1 MVESAYSHPVPAA
14 TGYIFFFMEGPMLI
28 LSRRVDEGV
37 VFDGPGRV
45 IVVEIRNDKVRL
57 GFVADKSVAIHR
69 DEVAERIRSEG
80 KETV

>member
-1 MVESAYSHPVPAA
+1 
-14 TGYIFFFMEGPMLI
+14 MLI

-45 IVVEIRNDKVRL
+45 IVVEIRGDKVRL

-69 DEVAERIRSEG
+69 DEVAERIRIEG
-80 KETV
+80 KETPNVEP

>member
-1 MVESAYSHPVPAA
+1 
-14 TGYIFFFMEGPMLI
+14 MLI

-45 IVVEIRNDKVRL
+45 IVVEIRGDKVRL

-69 DEVAERIRSEG
+69 DEVAERIRIEG
-80 KETV
+80 KETPNAEP